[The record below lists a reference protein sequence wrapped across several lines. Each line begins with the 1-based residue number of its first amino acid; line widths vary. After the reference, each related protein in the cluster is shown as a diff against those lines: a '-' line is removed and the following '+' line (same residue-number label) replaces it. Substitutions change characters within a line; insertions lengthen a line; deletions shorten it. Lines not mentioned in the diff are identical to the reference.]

1 MHRVFTVLRLTDKM
15 MNKAEEYARKR
26 LFEMQDSDYGDF
38 HSKLMPT
45 VDRELVIGV
54 RIPDLRK
61 FAKEFS
67 KTPFAADF
75 MRSLPHKYYEENN
88 LHAFLIEQ
96 IKDYDECIAQINRFL
111 PFVDNWATCDMM
123 RPKIFGNHLPE
134 LLDEIYKWIKHDDV
148 YAVRFGIE
156 MLMCHYLDD
165 SFRPEFPEM
174 ISKIKSEEYYV
185 KMMVAWYFATALAK
199 QNEAV
204 FPYFEKGIL
213 DEDIRNKAIRKAIE
227 SYRITD
233 EQKARLRAIK

>member
-1 MHRVFTVLRLTDKM
+1 MTDG
-15 MNKAEEYARKR
+15 YILKR
-26 LFEMQDSDYGDF
+26 LFEMQDLKYRDF

-61 FAKEFS
+61 LAKEFS

-123 RPKIFGNHLPE
+123 RPKIFRKHLTE
-134 LLDEIYKWIKHDDV
+134 LLDEIYKWIKSDDV

-165 SFRPEFPEM
+165 AFRPEYPEWVSQ
-174 ISKIKSEEYYV
+174 IRSEEYYIR
-185 KMMVAWYFATALAK
+185 MMVAWYFATALSK
-199 QNEAV
+199 RYDEIV
-204 FPYFEKGIL
+204 PYIENFRL
-213 DEDIRNKAIRKAIE
+213 DADTHNKTIRKAVE

-233 EQKARLRAIK
+233 EQKAYLRKFTQKN